1 MHEYDSS
8 LCWLILNGHIKLLSL
23 SLSLSLSQSS
33 KLKLQTTH
41 LNILLLCDIDVEK
54 IAAISI
60 IYKKKHVLLNVS
72 LMVQAW

>member
-8 LCWLILNGHIKLLSL
+8 LCWLILNGHIKL
-23 SLSLSLSQSS
+23 LSLSLSQSS

-60 IYKKKHVLLNVS
+60 IYKKN
-72 LMVQAW
+72 MCC